1 MRVLLDAHALL
12 WFVWGHPH
20 LSSVAENLMAGA
32 DNELVLST
40 GTVWEIAI
48 KVSLGKL
55 TLAHPFEVFMERAI
69 VENSLTVLPITV
81 KHAAALT
88 ALPFHHRDPFDR
100 LLAAQAIVEGI
111 PIVSADLTFDA
122 YGLNRVW

>member
-40 GTVWEIAI
+40 GTVWEI
-48 KVSLGKL
+48 GPGHCGRN
-55 TLAHPFEVFMERAI
+55 T
-69 VENSLTVLPITV
+69 
-81 KHAAALT
+81 
-88 ALPFHHRDPFDR
+88 DR
-100 LLAAQAIVEGI
+100 
-111 PIVSADLTFDA
+111 
-122 YGLNRVW
+122 